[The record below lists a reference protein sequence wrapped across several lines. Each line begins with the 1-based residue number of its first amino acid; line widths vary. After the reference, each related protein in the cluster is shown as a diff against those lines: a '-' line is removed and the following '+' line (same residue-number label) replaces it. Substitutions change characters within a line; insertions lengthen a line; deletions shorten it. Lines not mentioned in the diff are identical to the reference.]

1 MNSRL
6 YLETEVRD
14 KKTYIKDVFF
24 KAPYKIMSPF
34 TDEKTGGIQIML
46 MSASAGLLAG
56 DTFESDLVLVKILKL
71 SIHLKAMIK
80 YLTRRINLRR
90 KMLKLQS
97 KRAQK

>member
-34 TDEKTGGIQIML
+34 TDEKNRR
-46 MSASAGLLAG
+46 
-56 DTFESDLVLVKILKL
+56 DTDNVDECL
-71 SIHLKAMIK
+71 SRTAC
-80 YLTRRINLRR
+80 R
-90 KMLKLQS
+90 
-97 KRAQK
+97 